1 MVICNRREQ
10 GFVFLNDGTGNF
22 SEKKPFGG
30 PLDSNV
36 TVLAADT
43 TDSGKLD
50 LVLARRDGQQSV
62 VLLNDGQAN
71 FDSAVPFGPPDA
83 DTRAIAVGRLL
94 GGARVDIVA
103 CHLGIG
109 TFIYAYA
116 KSPNRRDGGAG
127 RHGGGYSAVVKLAD
141 GADNFFCLQVADL
154 RLAGCLD
161 IVAGNTGSRRSVVFF
176 NNAAQGDTTT
186 AAASASSASASGG
199 GGGGGGDGR
208 RLFTP
213 LEFGEQDGAETDTYG
228 LAVADLTGDG
238 FPDIVVARSGGPS
251 GVFFSD
257 PAA

>member
-1 MVICNRREQ
+1 MTLPC
-10 GFVFLNDGTGNF
+10 
-22 SEKKPFGG
+22 
-30 PLDSNV
+30 
-36 TVLAADT
+36 
-43 TDSGKLD
+43 
-50 LVLARRDGQQSV
+50 
-62 VLLNDGQAN
+62 
-71 FDSAVPFGPPDA
+71 PFGPPDA

-94 GGARVDIVA
+94 GGASVDIVA

-109 TFIYAYA
+109 TFIYACA
-116 KSPNRRDGGAG
+116 KSPNRRD
-127 RHGGGYSAVVKLAD
+127 GGYSAVVKLAD
-141 GADNFFCLQVADL
+141 GTDNFFCLQVADL

-176 NNAAQGDTTT
+176 NNAAQGGGTTTTT
-186 AAASASSASASGG
+186 AAAAEQHADSAS

-257 PAA
+257 PIS